1 MSPSADRPLRV
12 LLLMSGSIAAFKVVQ
27 LVSRLVQTP
36 VGAEVEV
43 VMTPAAR
50 AFIGDAS
57 LEGLT
62 GRRVRS
68 ETFAAGDHMEH
79 IRLVRWADVVL
90 AAPCTANTL
99 NKLALGIGDDLVGTL
114 FLAHD
119 FTKPWLIAPAM
130 NTRMYEHPTTR
141 ASLERLRGMGCTIVE
156 PGRGALACGEV
167 GAGRLAEPE
176 TLLEAVLQAA
186 GSRTAAAA
194 PMSPAVSP
202 ATQAA
207 TQAAARTAAADAS
220 SARPLRILVT
230 AGGTRMPLDAVRS
243 LVNGSTGRTGAD
255 LAADLAALG
264 HAVTLLTAEGAPGAD
279 DLTHLERYDD
289 FDSFERRLRGL
300 LADEHYDLLVQAAAV
315 SDWRPVAA
323 ADGAPPGKLDPDG
336 DTLTLRFERTPKLI
350 GLARAWSR
358 NPALRIVAFKLTV
371 GADAAERRR
380 KVAAVMAHDGVV
392 AVVANDLQE
401 WPRWG
406 FWTDAA
412 RAPEVFDDR
421 GSLGGRLAAFAAAL
435 PAPEGRT

>member
-27 LVSRLVQTP
+27 LVSRLVQAP

-50 AFIGDAS
+50 GFIGEAS

-99 NKLALGIGDDLVGTL
+99 NKLASGIGDDLVGTL

-156 PGRGALACGEV
+156 PGSGALACGEV

-176 TLLEAVLQAA
+176 ALLAAVLQAA
-186 GSRTAAAA
+186 QRQPGAAGPPSTSSR
-194 PMSPAVSP
+194 
-202 ATQAA
+202 
-207 TQAAARTAAADAS
+207 S
-220 SARPLRILVT
+220 SAGTTVPLKILVT

-243 LVNGSTGRTGAD
+243 IVNSSTGRTGAD

-264 HAVTLLTAEGAPGAD
+264 HAVTLLTAVDAPHAED
-279 DLTHLERYDD
+279 IERLERYDD
-289 FDSFERRLRGL
+289 FDSFERSLRGL
-300 LADEHYDLLVQAAAV
+300 LAGENYDLLVQAAAV
-315 SDWRPVAA
+315 SDWRPMLSP
-323 ADGAPPGKLDPDG
+323 DGGALTGKLDAEG
-336 DTLTLRFERTPKLI
+336 DTLTLRFARTPKLI
-350 GLARAWSR
+350 ASARAWSR
-358 NPALRIVAFKLTV
+358 NPALRIVAFKLTA
-371 GADAAERRR
+371 GADDAERRR
-380 KVAAVMAHDGVV
+380 KVAQVLANDGVA
-392 AVVANDLQE
+392 AVVANDLRT
-401 WPRWG
+401 WPRWE
-406 FWTDAA
+406 FWTDAE
-412 RAPEVFDDR
+412 RPPEVFDGR
-421 GSLGGRLAAFAAAL
+421 EGIGGRLAAFVASL
-435 PAPEGRT
+435 PTPETRG

>member
-27 LVSRLVQTP
+27 LVSRLVQAP

-50 AFIGDAS
+50 GFIGEAS

-99 NKLALGIGDDLVGTL
+99 NKLASGIGDDLVGTL

-156 PGRGALACGEV
+156 PGNGALACGEV

-176 TLLEAVLQAA
+176 ALLAAVLQAA
-186 GSRTAAAA
+186 QRQPGAAGPPSTSSR
-194 PMSPAVSP
+194 
-202 ATQAA
+202 
-207 TQAAARTAAADAS
+207 S
-220 SARPLRILVT
+220 SAGTTVPLKILVT

-243 LVNGSTGRTGAD
+243 IVNSSTGRTGAD

-264 HAVTLLTAEGAPGAD
+264 HAVTLLTAVDAPHAE
-279 DLTHLERYDD
+279 DLERLERYDD
-289 FDSFERRLRGL
+289 FDSFERSLRGL
-300 LADEHYDLLVQAAAV
+300 LAGETYDLLVQAAAV
-315 SDWRPVAA
+315 SDWRPMLSP
-323 ADGAPPGKLDPDG
+323 DGGALTGKLDAEG
-336 DTLTLRFERTPKLI
+336 DTLTLRFARTPKLI
-350 GLARAWSR
+350 ASARAWSR
-358 NPALRIVAFKLTV
+358 NPALRIVAFKLTA
-371 GADAAERRR
+371 GADDAERRR
-380 KVAAVMAHDGVV
+380 KVAQVLANDGVA
-392 AVVANDLQE
+392 AVVANDLRT
-401 WPRWG
+401 WPRWE
-406 FWTDAA
+406 FWTDAE
-412 RAPEVFDDR
+412 RPPEVFDGR
-421 GSLGGRLAAFAAAL
+421 EGIGGRLAAFVASL
-435 PAPEGRT
+435 PTPETRG

>member
-27 LVSRLVQTP
+27 LVSRLVQAP

-50 AFIGDAS
+50 GFIGEAS

-99 NKLALGIGDDLVGTL
+99 NKLASGIGDDLVGTL

-156 PGRGALACGEV
+156 PGSGALACGEV

-176 TLLEAVLQAA
+176 ALLAAVLQAA
-186 GSRTAAAA
+186 QRQTGAAGPPSTSSR
-194 PMSPAVSP
+194 
-202 ATQAA
+202 
-207 TQAAARTAAADAS
+207 S
-220 SARPLRILVT
+220 SAGTAVPLKILVT

-243 LVNGSTGRTGAD
+243 IVNSSTGRTGAD

-264 HAVTLLTAEGAPGAD
+264 HAVTLLTAVDAPHAE
-279 DLTHLERYDD
+279 DLERLERYDD
-289 FDSFERRLRGL
+289 FDSFERSLRGL
-300 LADEHYDLLVQAAAV
+300 LAGETYDLLVQAAAV
-315 SDWRPVAA
+315 SDWRPMLSP
-323 ADGAPPGKLDPDG
+323 DGGALTGKLDAEG
-336 DTLTLRFERTPKLI
+336 DTLTLRFARTPKLI
-350 GLARAWSR
+350 ASARAWSR
-358 NPALRIVAFKLTV
+358 NPALRIVAFKLTA
-371 GADAAERRR
+371 GADDAERRR
-380 KVAAVMAHDGVV
+380 KVAQVLANDGVA
-392 AVVANDLQE
+392 AVVANDLRT
-401 WPRWG
+401 WPRWE
-406 FWTDAA
+406 FWTDAE
-412 RAPEVFDDR
+412 RPPEVFDGR
-421 GSLGGRLAAFAAAL
+421 EGIGGRLAAFVASL
-435 PAPEGRT
+435 PTPETRG

>member
-27 LVSRLVQTP
+27 LVSRLVQAP

-50 AFIGDAS
+50 GFIGEAS

-99 NKLALGIGDDLVGTL
+99 NKLASGIGDDLVGTL

-156 PGRGALACGEV
+156 PGSGALACGEV

-176 TLLEAVLQAA
+176 ALLAAVLQAA
-186 GSRTAAAA
+186 QRQPGAAGPPSTSSR
-194 PMSPAVSP
+194 
-202 ATQAA
+202 
-207 TQAAARTAAADAS
+207 S
-220 SARPLRILVT
+220 SAGTAVPLKILVT

-243 LVNGSTGRTGAD
+243 IVNSSTGRTGAD

-264 HAVTLLTAEGAPGAD
+264 HAVTLLTAVDAPHAED
-279 DLTHLERYDD
+279 IERLERYDD
-289 FDSFERRLRGL
+289 FDSFERSLRDL
-300 LADEHYDLLVQAAAV
+300 LAGETYDLLVQAAAV
-315 SDWRPVAA
+315 SDWRPMLSP
-323 ADGAPPGKLDPDG
+323 DGGALSGKLDAEG
-336 DTLTLRFERTPKLI
+336 DTLTLRFARTPKLI
-350 GLARAWSR
+350 ASARAWSR
-358 NPALRIVAFKLTV
+358 NPALRIVAFKLTA
-371 GADAAERRR
+371 GADDAERRR
-380 KVAAVMAHDGVV
+380 KVAQVLANDGVA
-392 AVVANDLQE
+392 AVVANDLQT
-401 WPRWG
+401 WPRWE
-406 FWTDAA
+406 FWTDAE
-412 RAPEVFDDR
+412 RPPEIFDGR
-421 GSLGGRLAAFAAAL
+421 EGIGGRLAAFVASL
-435 PAPEGRT
+435 PTPETRG

>member
-27 LVSRLVQTP
+27 LVSRLVQAP
-36 VGAEVEV
+36 VSAEVEV

-50 AFIGDAS
+50 GFIGEAS

-99 NKLALGIGDDLVGTL
+99 NKLASGIGDDLVGTL

-156 PGRGALACGEV
+156 PGSGALACGEV

-176 TLLEAVLQAA
+176 TLLAAVLQAA
-186 GSRTAAAA
+186 QRQPGATGPPPTSSR
-194 PMSPAVSP
+194 
-202 ATQAA
+202 
-207 TQAAARTAAADAS
+207 S
-220 SARPLRILVT
+220 SAGTTVPLKILVT

-243 LVNGSTGRTGAD
+243 IVNSSTGRTGAD

-264 HAVTLLTAEGAPGAD
+264 HAVTLLTAVDAPHAED
-279 DLTHLERYDD
+279 IERLERYDD
-289 FDSFERRLRGL
+289 FDSFERSLRGL
-300 LADEHYDLLVQAAAV
+300 LAGETYDLLVQAAAV
-315 SDWRPVAA
+315 SDWRPMLSP
-323 ADGAPPGKLDPDG
+323 DGGALTGKLDAEG
-336 DTLTLRFERTPKLI
+336 DTLTLRFARTPKLI
-350 GLARAWSR
+350 ASARAWSR
-358 NPALRIVAFKLTV
+358 NPALRIVAFKLTA
-371 GADAAERRR
+371 GADDAERRR
-380 KVAAVMAHDGVV
+380 KVAQVLANDGVA
-392 AVVANDLQE
+392 AVVANDLQT
-401 WPRWG
+401 WPRWE
-406 FWTDAA
+406 FWTDAE
-412 RAPEVFDDR
+412 RPPEVFDGR
-421 GSLGGRLAAFAAAL
+421 EGIGGRLAAFVASL
-435 PAPEGRT
+435 PTPETRG

>member
-27 LVSRLVQTP
+27 LVSRLVQAP

-50 AFIGDAS
+50 GFIGEAS

-99 NKLALGIGDDLVGTL
+99 NKLASGIGDDLVGTL

-156 PGRGALACGEV
+156 PGSGALACGEV

-176 TLLEAVLQAA
+176 ALLAAVLQAA
-186 GSRTAAAA
+186 QRQPGAAGPPSTSSR
-194 PMSPAVSP
+194 
-202 ATQAA
+202 
-207 TQAAARTAAADAS
+207 S
-220 SARPLRILVT
+220 SAGTTVPLKILVT

-243 LVNGSTGRTGAD
+243 IVNSSTGRTGAD

-264 HAVTLLTAEGAPGAD
+264 HAVTLLTAVDAPHAE
-279 DLTHLERYDD
+279 DLERLERYDD
-289 FDSFERRLRGL
+289 FDSFERSLRGL
-300 LADEHYDLLVQAAAV
+300 LAGENYDLLVQAAAV
-315 SDWRPVAA
+315 SDWRPMLSP
-323 ADGAPPGKLDPDG
+323 DGGALTGKLDAEG
-336 DTLTLRFERTPKLI
+336 DTLTLRFARTPKLI
-350 GLARAWSR
+350 ASARAWSR
-358 NPALRIVAFKLTV
+358 NPALRIVAFKLTA
-371 GADAAERRR
+371 GADDAERRR
-380 KVAAVMAHDGVV
+380 KVAAVLAHDGVV
-392 AVVANDLQE
+392 AVVANDLE
-401 WPRWG
+401 GWPRWEL
-406 FWTDAA
+406 WTDAT
-412 RAPEVFDDR
+412 RPPEAFDGR
-421 GSLGGRLAAFAAAL
+421 EGIGGRLAAFLDSSTAK
-435 PAPEGRT
+435 EGRT

>member
-27 LVSRLVQTP
+27 LVSRLVQAP

-50 AFIGDAS
+50 GFIGEAS

-99 NKLALGIGDDLVGTL
+99 NKLASGIGDDLVGTL

-156 PGRGALACGEV
+156 PGSGALACGEV

-176 TLLEAVLQAA
+176 ALLAAVLQAA
-186 GSRTAAAA
+186 QRQPGAAGPPSTSSR
-194 PMSPAVSP
+194 
-202 ATQAA
+202 
-207 TQAAARTAAADAS
+207 S
-220 SARPLRILVT
+220 SAGTTVPLKILVT

-243 LVNGSTGRTGAD
+243 IVNSSTGRTGAD

-264 HAVTLLTAEGAPGAD
+264 HAVTLLTAVDAPHAE
-279 DLTHLERYDD
+279 DLERLERYDD
-289 FDSFERRLRGL
+289 FDSFERSLRGL
-300 LADEHYDLLVQAAAV
+300 LAGETYDLLVQAAAV
-315 SDWRPVAA
+315 SDWRPMLSP
-323 ADGAPPGKLDPDG
+323 DGGALTGKLDAEG
-336 DTLTLRFERTPKLI
+336 DTLTLRFARTPKLI
-350 GLARAWSR
+350 ASARAWSR
-358 NPALRIVAFKLTV
+358 NPALRIVAFKLTA
-371 GADAAERRR
+371 GADDAERRR
-380 KVAAVMAHDGVV
+380 KVAQVLANDGVA
-392 AVVANDLQE
+392 AVVANDLRT
-401 WPRWG
+401 WPRWE
-406 FWTDAA
+406 FWTDAE
-412 RAPEVFDDR
+412 RPPEVFDGR
-421 GSLGGRLAAFAAAL
+421 EGIGGRLAAFVASL
-435 PAPEGRT
+435 PTPETRG

>member
-27 LVSRLVQTP
+27 LVSRLVQAP

-50 AFIGDAS
+50 GFIGEAS

-99 NKLALGIGDDLVGTL
+99 NKLASGIGDDLVGTL

-141 ASLERLRGMGCTIVE
+141 ASLERLRGMGCTIIE
-156 PGRGALACGEV
+156 PGSGALACGEV

-176 TLLEAVLQAA
+176 ALLAAVLQAA
-186 GSRTAAAA
+186 QRAPGAAAA
-194 PMSPAVSP
+194 PASPSAGTTAEPS
-202 ATQAA
+202 
-207 TQAAARTAAADAS
+207 AAAGVVV
-220 SARPLRILVT
+220 PLRILVT

-243 LVNGSTGRTGAD
+243 IVNSSTGRTGAD

-264 HAVTLLTAEGAPGAD
+264 HAVTLLTAVDAPRAD
-279 DLTHLERYDD
+279 DIERLERYDD
-289 FDSFERRLRGL
+289 FDSFERMLRGL
-300 LADEHYDLLVQAAAV
+300 LAGEHYDLLVQAAAV
-315 SDWRPVAA
+315 SDWRPMLSP
-323 ADGAPPGKLDPDG
+323 DGGALPGKLDAEG
-336 DTLTLRFERTPKLI
+336 DTLTLRFARTPKLI
-350 GLARAWSR
+350 AAARAWSR
-358 NPALRIVAFKLTV
+358 NPGLRIVGFKLTA
-371 GADAAERRR
+371 GADDAERRR
-380 KVAAVMAHDGVV
+380 KVAQVLSNDGVV
-392 AVVANDLQE
+392 AVVANDLE
-401 WPRWG
+401 AWPRWE
-406 FWTDAA
+406 FWTDAG
-412 RAPEVFDDR
+412 RPPEVFDGR
-421 GSLGGRLAAFAAAL
+421 EGIGGRLAAFVGSL
-435 PAPEGRT
+435 PAPEVRG

>member
-1 MSPSADRPLRV
+1 V

-27 LVSRLVQTP
+27 LVSRLVQAP

-50 AFIGDAS
+50 GFIGEAS

-99 NKLALGIGDDLVGTL
+99 NKLASGIGDDLVGTL

-156 PGRGALACGEV
+156 PGNGALACGEV

-176 TLLEAVLQAA
+176 ALLAAVLQAA
-186 GSRTAAAA
+186 QRQPGAAGPPSTSSR
-194 PMSPAVSP
+194 
-202 ATQAA
+202 
-207 TQAAARTAAADAS
+207 S
-220 SARPLRILVT
+220 SAGTTVPLKILVT

-243 LVNGSTGRTGAD
+243 IVNSSTGRTGAD

-264 HAVTLLTAEGAPGAD
+264 HAVTLLTAVDAPHAE
-279 DLTHLERYDD
+279 DLERLERYDD
-289 FDSFERRLRGL
+289 FDSFERSLRGL
-300 LADEHYDLLVQAAAV
+300 LAGENYDLLVQAAAV
-315 SDWRPVAA
+315 SDWRPMLSP
-323 ADGAPPGKLDPDG
+323 DGGALTGKLDAEG
-336 DTLTLRFERTPKLI
+336 DTLTLRFARTPKLI
-350 GLARAWSR
+350 ASARAWSR
-358 NPALRIVAFKLTV
+358 NPALRIVAFKLTA
-371 GADAAERRR
+371 GADDAERRR
-380 KVAAVMAHDGVV
+380 KVAQVLANDGVA
-392 AVVANDLQE
+392 AVVANDLQT
-401 WPRWG
+401 WPRWE
-406 FWTDAA
+406 FWTDAE
-412 RAPEVFDDR
+412 RPPEVFDGR
-421 GSLGGRLAAFAAAL
+421 EGIGGRLAAFVASL
-435 PAPEGRT
+435 PTPETRG

>member
-27 LVSRLVQTP
+27 LVSRLVQAP

-50 AFIGDAS
+50 GFIGEAS

-99 NKLALGIGDDLVGTL
+99 NKLASGIGDDLVGTL

-156 PGRGALACGEV
+156 PGSGALACGEV

-176 TLLEAVLQAA
+176 ALLAAVLQAA
-186 GSRTAAAA
+186 QRQPGAAGPPSTSSR
-194 PMSPAVSP
+194 
-202 ATQAA
+202 
-207 TQAAARTAAADAS
+207 S
-220 SARPLRILVT
+220 SAGTTVPLKILVT

-243 LVNGSTGRTGAD
+243 IVNSSTGRTGAD

-264 HAVTLLTAEGAPGAD
+264 HAVTLLTAVDAPHAE
-279 DLTHLERYDD
+279 DLERLERYDD
-289 FDSFERRLRGL
+289 FDSFERSLRGL
-300 LADEHYDLLVQAAAV
+300 LAGETYDLLVQAAAV
-315 SDWRPVAA
+315 SDWRPMLSP
-323 ADGAPPGKLDPDG
+323 DGGALSGKLDAEG
-336 DTLTLRFERTPKLI
+336 DTLTLRFARTPKLI
-350 GLARAWSR
+350 ASARAWSR
-358 NPALRIVAFKLTV
+358 NPALRIVAFKLTA
-371 GADAAERRR
+371 GADDAERRR
-380 KVAAVMAHDGVV
+380 KVAQVLANDGVA
-392 AVVANDLQE
+392 AVVANDLRT
-401 WPRWG
+401 WPRWE
-406 FWTDAA
+406 FWTDAE
-412 RAPEVFDDR
+412 RPPEVFDGR
-421 GSLGGRLAAFAAAL
+421 EGIGGRLAAFVASL
-435 PAPEGRT
+435 PTPETRG

>member
-27 LVSRLVQTP
+27 LVSRLVQAP

-50 AFIGDAS
+50 GFIGEAS

-99 NKLALGIGDDLVGTL
+99 NKLASGIGDDLVGTL

-156 PGRGALACGEV
+156 PGSGALACGEV

-176 TLLEAVLQAA
+176 TLLAAVLQAA
-186 GSRTAAAA
+186 QRQTGAAGPPSTSSR
-194 PMSPAVSP
+194 
-202 ATQAA
+202 
-207 TQAAARTAAADAS
+207 S
-220 SARPLRILVT
+220 SAGTAVPLKILVT

-243 LVNGSTGRTGAD
+243 IVNSSTGRTGAD

-264 HAVTLLTAEGAPGAD
+264 HAVTLLTAVDAPHAE
-279 DLTHLERYDD
+279 DLERLERYDD
-289 FDSFERRLRGL
+289 FDSFERSLRGL
-300 LADEHYDLLVQAAAV
+300 LAGETYDLLVQAAAV
-315 SDWRPVAA
+315 SDWRPMLSP
-323 ADGAPPGKLDPDG
+323 DGGALTGKLDAEG
-336 DTLTLRFERTPKLI
+336 DTLTLRFARTPKLI
-350 GLARAWSR
+350 ASARAWSR
-358 NPALRIVAFKLTV
+358 NPALRIVAFKLTA
-371 GADAAERRR
+371 GADDAERRR
-380 KVAAVMAHDGVV
+380 KVAQVLANDGVA
-392 AVVANDLQE
+392 AVVANDLRT
-401 WPRWG
+401 WPRWE
-406 FWTDAA
+406 FWTDAE
-412 RAPEVFDDR
+412 RPPEVFDGR
-421 GSLGGRLAAFAAAL
+421 EGIGGRLAAFVASL
-435 PAPEGRT
+435 PTPETRG

>member
-27 LVSRLVQTP
+27 LVSRLVQAP

-50 AFIGDAS
+50 GFIGEAS

-99 NKLALGIGDDLVGTL
+99 NKLASGIGDDLVGTL

-156 PGRGALACGEV
+156 PGSGALACGEV

-176 TLLEAVLQAA
+176 ALLAAVLQAA
-186 GSRTAAAA
+186 QRQPGAAGPPSTSSR
-194 PMSPAVSP
+194 
-202 ATQAA
+202 
-207 TQAAARTAAADAS
+207 S
-220 SARPLRILVT
+220 SAGTTVPLKILVT

-243 LVNGSTGRTGAD
+243 IVNSSTGRTGAD

-264 HAVTLLTAEGAPGAD
+264 HAVTLLTAVDAPHAE
-279 DLTHLERYDD
+279 DLERLERYDD
-289 FDSFERRLRGL
+289 FDSFERSLRGL
-300 LADEHYDLLVQAAAV
+300 LAGETYDLLVQAAAV
-315 SDWRPVAA
+315 SDWRPMLSP
-323 ADGAPPGKLDPDG
+323 DGGALTGKLDAEG
-336 DTLTLRFERTPKLI
+336 DTLTLRFARTPKLI
-350 GLARAWSR
+350 ASARAWSR
-358 NPALRIVAFKLTV
+358 NPALRIVAFKLTA
-371 GADAAERRR
+371 GADDAERRR
-380 KVAAVMAHDGVV
+380 KVAQVLANDGVA
-392 AVVANDLQE
+392 AVVANDLQT
-401 WPRWG
+401 WPRWE
-406 FWTDAA
+406 FWTDAE
-412 RAPEVFDDR
+412 RPPEVFDGR
-421 GSLGGRLAAFAAAL
+421 EGIGGRLAAFVASL
-435 PAPEGRT
+435 PTPETRG

>member
-27 LVSRLVQTP
+27 LVSRLVQAP

-50 AFIGDAS
+50 GFIGEAS

-99 NKLALGIGDDLVGTL
+99 NKLASGIGDDLVGTL

-156 PGRGALACGEV
+156 PGSGALACGEV

-176 TLLEAVLQAA
+176 ALLAAVLQAA
-186 GSRTAAAA
+186 QRQPGAAGPPSTSSR
-194 PMSPAVSP
+194 
-202 ATQAA
+202 
-207 TQAAARTAAADAS
+207 S
-220 SARPLRILVT
+220 SAGTTVPLKILVT

-243 LVNGSTGRTGAD
+243 IVNSSTGRTGAD

-264 HAVTLLTAEGAPGAD
+264 HAVTLLTAVDAPHAED
-279 DLTHLERYDD
+279 IERLERYDD
-289 FDSFERRLRGL
+289 FDSFERSLRGL
-300 LADEHYDLLVQAAAV
+300 LAGETYDLLVQAAAV
-315 SDWRPVAA
+315 SDWRPMLSP
-323 ADGAPPGKLDPDG
+323 DGGALTGKLDAEG
-336 DTLTLRFERTPKLI
+336 DTLTLRFARTPKLI
-350 GLARAWSR
+350 ASARAWSR
-358 NPALRIVAFKLTV
+358 NPALRIVAFKLTA
-371 GADAAERRR
+371 GADDAERRR
-380 KVAAVMAHDGVV
+380 KVAQVLANDGVA
-392 AVVANDLQE
+392 AVVANDLRT
-401 WPRWG
+401 WPRWE
-406 FWTDAA
+406 FWTDAE
-412 RAPEVFDDR
+412 RPPEVFDGR
-421 GSLGGRLAAFAAAL
+421 EGIGGRLAAFVASL
-435 PAPEGRT
+435 PTPETRG